1 MGQRLARLRNRLG
14 ESREVAEIAARYLA
28 PAGP

>member
-1 MGQRLARLRNRLG
+1 MGQRLARLRNRLE
-14 ESREVAEIAARYLA
+14 ESREIAEIAVPYLA